1 MWANGPRAEPRG
13 GSTSL
18 TNRGLTSLTNHGV
31 EGWSL
36 SGATGRSPSGAEG
49 WSPSEAEGG
58 LLHLSIHHRNANHVQ
73 DFTHA
78 ATHL

>member
-1 MWANGPRAEPRG
+1 MWANGPGAKPRG

-18 TNRGLTSLTNHGV
+18 TNRGVEGRSLSGA

-49 WSPSEAEGG
+49 G
-58 LLHLSIHHRNANHVQ
+58 LFHLCIHHRNANHVQ
-73 DFTHA
+73 DFTYA

>member
-49 WSPSEAEGG
+49 WSPSEVEGG
-58 LLHLSIHHRNANHVQ
+58 YFICASTTAMRIMFRISRTLQPI
-73 DFTHA
+73 
-78 ATHL
+78 

>member
-31 EGWSL
+31 
-36 SGATGRSPSGAEG
+36 EG